1 MFQQELISQEEHDRL
16 KMELEIAQQ
25 EVAEAQY
32 RLGKTTIRAP
42 FTGRV
47 TERMVQVGHHIRL
60 GDELYSVADFDPL
73 VARIYLPERDILG
86 LEAKREVRI
95 SLQADDS
102 ITFKGRI
109 RQISPVVDV
118 ATGTVKVTVEAVEP
132 PRQVR
137 PGAFVTIDIERER
150 HAEVVLLP
158 RESVIREL
166 QNSHVF
172 VADGEVARKRRVTL
186 GLEEGELIEALT
198 GVEEGEQV
206 IVAGQG
212 GLKDGAPV
220 KVIQVA
226 DAELG
231 G

>member
-1 MFQQELISQEEHDRL
+1 M
-16 KMELEIAQQ
+16 
-25 EVAEAQY
+25 
-32 RLGKTTIRAP
+32 IRAP
-42 FTGRV
+42 FTGLI

-60 GDELYSVADFDPL
+60 GDELFSVADFDPL

-86 LEAKREVRI
+86 LEENREVRI

-102 ITFKGRI
+102 IVFQGRV

-118 ATGTVKVTVEAVEP
+118 ATGTVKVTVEATKP
-132 PRQVR
+132 PRVVR

-150 HAEVVLLP
+150 HADVVLLP

-166 QNSHVF
+166 QSSHVF
-172 VADGEVARKRRVTL
+172 IAHDDVAYKRPVTL
-186 GLEEGELIEALT
+186 GLEEGELIEALA
-198 GVEEGEQV
+198 GVEAGEQV

-220 KVIQVA
+220 KIIQVA